1 MFGSILGAALDFAGG
16 IFAADRQNSAAES
29 LQQRNIDWEREQLT
43 HKHQWE
49 VDDLRKAGLN
59 PILTATT
66 GSSAVSAGVPSASA
80 PEINITKSL
89 NAMQN
94 SALMKKQTE
103 IAEYDAETRRIAAN
117 AEKLKSK
124 VEESKVESA
133 IGLNESQR
141 YLNLQ
146 NAERVSHL
154 WPMEVAYAKA
164 NIDFT
169 MQKIINSIIETQ
181 AKAQYLDRAGTAQLM
196 IGSGAQ
202 MQGQAALQNA
212 STQRMMAE
220 TMEKNGVSQRMIND
234 VMAGKLNQD
243 ILESQARLNKV
254 VSEDK
259 VLNWNLQ
266 KDLYHNPIA
275 GKQEFNSET
284 AIFGFGEYLSNAIGL
299 GSLIK

>member
-1 MFGSILGAALDFAGG
+1 MGLFDAIGSVVGSLAGAWM
-16 IFAADRQNSAAES
+16 QNSATEGF
-29 LQQRNIDWEREQLT
+29 QQANIDWQKEQLT

-49 VDDLRKAGLN
+49 VEDLRKAGLN
-59 PILTATT
+59 PILSAANS
-66 GSSAVSAGVPSASA
+66 SSAVSAGSPQGAN
-80 PEINITKSL
+80 PNIDLSKILESL
-89 NAMQN
+89 SN
-94 SALMKKQTE
+94 SALVKKQEE
-103 IAEYDAETRRIAAN
+103 IAGYDAETRRIQALAQRKIAN
-117 AEKLKSK
+117 
-124 VEESKVESA
+124 VEESKGPSA
-133 IGLNESQR
+133 IALNDSQR
-141 YLNLQ
+141 WLNLQ
-146 NAERVSHL
+146 NADRIQHL
-154 WPMEVAYAKA
+154 WPMEVAYARA

-181 AKAQYLDRAGTAQLM
+181 AKAQYLEKAGDAQLM

-202 MQGQAALQNA
+202 MQGHAALQNA

-234 VMAGKLNQD
+234 VMSGKMNQE
-243 ILESQARLNKV
+243 ILESQVRMNKV
-254 VSEDK
+254 ATEDK

-284 AIFGFGEYLSNAIGL
+284 VIFGFGEYLSNAIGL